1 MLNVTKTFLPP
12 LAEYTS
18 YLEKIW
24 ANGQVT
30 NEGPFVKELEAELC
44 KFTGTK
50 NAIYVNNG
58 TIALQLAIKALAIK
72 GDIITTP
79 FSYCATTN
87 SIIWEACNPI
97 FADINS
103 QSLTCE
109 LPEIQKVFTQN
120 TKAILTTHV
129 YGNANNLKAIERFGK
144 ENNIPV
150 IFDAAHCF
158 GVNYEGK
165 SIFNYGTISTC
176 SFHATKIFHTIE
188 GGAIFTNDD
197 QLADK
202 IRLLK
207 SFGHKSDDYFI
218 AGING
223 KASELHAA
231 MGLINLRY
239 YQQIKDHR
247 KEISGHYKKQLNHN
261 SKIKLFSWGDSI
273 DKNYSYFPI
282 ILNSEK
288 DLLFLCNNLK
298 KEEIFPRRYF
308 YPSLNKLPFVNYM
321 NCPVSEDISN
331 RILCLP
337 LSAEISIEEVNKVC
351 RIIND
356 SLK

>member
-12 LAEYTS
+12 LSEYTS

-24 ANGQVT
+24 KNGQVT
-30 NEGPFVKELEAELC
+30 NEGQFVKELETELS
-44 KFTGTK
+44 KLTGVK
-50 NAIYVNNG
+50 NVIYVSNG
-58 TIALQLAIKALAIK
+58 TIAIQLAIKALEIK

-87 SIIWEACNPI
+87 SIIWEECNPI
-97 FADINS
+97 FADINK

-109 LPEIQKVFTQN
+109 LADIQKVFTQD

-129 YGNANNLKAIERFGK
+129 YGNANDLDSIEHFGR
-144 ENNIPV
+144 ENNMPI

-158 GVNYEGK
+158 GVKYKGK
-165 SIFNYGTISTC
+165 SIFNYGTVSTC
-176 SFHATKIFHTIE
+176 SFHATKIFHTVE
-188 GGAIFTNDD
+188 GGAVFTNDD
-197 QLADK
+197 KLASK

-223 KASELHAA
+223 KSSELHAA
-231 MGLINLRY
+231 MGLLNLSYFDR
-239 YQQIKDHR
+239 IKNHR
-247 KEISGHYKKQLNHN
+247 REVSSLYEKLIKNN
-261 SKIKLFSWGDSI
+261 SRVKVFNWSDDI

-282 ILNSEK
+282 ILQTEK
-288 DLLFLCNNLK
+288 DLLYLTDQFK
-298 KEEIFPRRYF
+298 KENIFPRRYF
-308 YPSLNKLPFVNYM
+308 YPSLNKLPFLKSQ
-321 NCPVSEDISN
+321 NCPIAEDISI

-337 LSAEISIEEVNKVC
+337 LSAEISEEEVRKVC
-351 RIIND
+351 LIINN